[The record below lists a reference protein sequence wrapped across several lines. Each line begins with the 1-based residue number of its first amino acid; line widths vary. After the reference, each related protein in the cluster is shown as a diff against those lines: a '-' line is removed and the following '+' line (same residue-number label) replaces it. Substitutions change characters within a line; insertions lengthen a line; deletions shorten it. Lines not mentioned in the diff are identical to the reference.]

1 MDLFFATFESI
12 AVLLGVGL
20 IGFWVIRKRLIPEKA
35 LGLLSPLALEIALPC
50 LIFSNILSSFSPQTI
65 TNWWLFPLW
74 WLVFTAIAACLTLLF
89 MFVSQKKTRREF
101 AISLFF
107 QNGLFIPLALLAGMF
122 PSDSSY
128 QVTLFLFMLF
138 FPMLLFNSYQLF
150 FKKQDH
156 TLNWKKIFHPIFIV
170 TLLAMGL
177 RLLNLQTYLP
187 DIILMVTQMVGMMAV
202 PLIMIILGGNIY
214 SDFHKKGEINKFE
227 IIKFVT
233 IKNIIFPLI
242 FLGSIFIIR
251 PDYNIALI
259 LIIQSAVPPVTAVPL
274 LVERA
279 GGNDTIVNQFI
290 LVSFLC
296 SLITIPAPAIISLFG
311 VFYTV

>member
-1 MDLFFATFESI
+1 MDLFLATFESI

-20 IGFWVIRKRLIPEKA
+20 IGFWSIRKRLIPEKT

-50 LIFSNILSSFSPQTI
+50 LIFSNILTSFSPQTI
-65 TNWWLFPLW
+65 PDWWMFPLW
-74 WLVFTAIAACLTLLF
+74 WLVFTGIAVTLTIIF

-101 AISLFF
+101 GISLFF
-107 QNGLFIPLALLAGMF
+107 QNGLFIPLAILAGIF
-122 PSDSSY
+122 PSESSY
-128 QVTLFLFMLF
+128 LVVLFLFMLF

-170 TLLAMGL
+170 TLLAMGI
-177 RLLNLQTYLP
+177 RLLNVQTYLP
-187 DIILMVTQMVGMMAV
+187 DIVFMVTQMVGAMAV

-214 SDFHKKGEINKFE
+214 SDFHKKGEIYKFE
-227 IIKFVT
+227 IIKFVA

-242 FLGSIFIIR
+242 FLGIIFIIR
-251 PDYNIALI
+251 PDHHIALI
-259 LIIQSAVPPVTAVPL
+259 LIMQSAVPPVTAVPL

-279 GGNDTIVNQFI
+279 GGNHTIVNQFI
-290 LVSFLC
+290 FASFLC
-296 SLITIPAPAIISLFG
+296 SLITIPAIISLFG
-311 VFYTV
+311 VFYPL

>member
-20 IGFWVIRKRLIPEKA
+20 IGFWIIRKRLIPEKV

-50 LIFSNILSSFSPQTI
+50 LIFSNIIISFSPKTMPD
-65 TNWWLFPLW
+65 WWMFPLW
-74 WLVFTAIAACLTLLF
+74 WLVFTGIAAALTVLF

-101 AISLFF
+101 AISIFF
-107 QNGLFIPLALLAGMF
+107 QNGLFIPLALLAGTF

-128 QVTLFLFMLF
+128 QVALFLFMLF

-177 RLLNLQTYLP
+177 RLLNLQNYLP
-187 DIILMVTQMVGMMAV
+187 DIILMITQMVGVMAV
-202 PLIMIILGGNIY
+202 PLIMIILGGNI
-214 SDFHKKGEINKFE
+214 
-227 IIKFVT
+227 
-233 IKNIIFPLI
+233 
-242 FLGSIFIIR
+242 
-251 PDYNIALI
+251 
-259 LIIQSAVPPVTAVPL
+259 
-274 LVERA
+274 
-279 GGNDTIVNQFI
+279 
-290 LVSFLC
+290 
-296 SLITIPAPAIISLFG
+296 
-311 VFYTV
+311 

>member
-12 AVLLGVGL
+12 AELLGVGL
-20 IGFWVIRKRLIPEKA
+20 IGFWIIRKRLIPEKA

-50 LIFSNILSSFSPQTI
+50 LIFSNIITSFSPQTI
-65 TNWWLFPLW
+65 PDWWMFPLW
-74 WLVFTAIAACLTLLF
+74 WLVFTGIAAALTVLF
-89 MFVSQKKTRREF
+89 MFVSEKKTRREF

-128 QVTLFLFMLF
+128 QVALFLFMLF

-150 FKKQDH
+150 FKKQDR

-177 RLLNLQTYLP
+177 RLLNLQAYLP
-187 DIILMVTQMVGMMAV
+187 DIILMITQMVGVMAV

-214 SDFHKKGEINKFE
+214 SDFHKKGEIYKFE
-227 IIKFVT
+227 IIKFVA

-242 FLGSIFIIR
+242 FLGIIFIIR
-251 PDYNIALI
+251 PDYHIALI
-259 LIIQSAVPPVTAVPL
+259 LIMQSAVPPVTAVPL

-279 GGNDTIVNQFI
+279 GGNHTIVNQFI
-290 LVSFLC
+290 LVSFFC
-296 SLITIPAPAIISLFG
+296 SLITIPAIISLFG
-311 VFYTV
+311 VFYYV